1 MNYTEAFEKL
11 ERYGQ
16 THVLDYYERLTEEG
30 RKKLLDQIEAA
41 DLSVLDSIGSKSAAG
56 TWKTIEPLQGLSLEE
71 IAAEREQFTRKGLE
85 AIRAGQ
91 VACVLLAGGMGT
103 RLGSDD
109 PKCMYDIG
117 ITRPVYIM
125 QRLMENLQ
133 EVTTAAGCGV
143 PFLIMTSDRNHD
155 KTVRFMEEH
164 AYFGY
169 DRELVTFFRQDMAP
183 AADYQGRIY
192 MESMDSMSLSPNGN
206 GGWFSSLQRAGI
218 LDRLKEAGVRW
229 LNVFGVDNVLQ
240 RIADPCFIGAVI
252 DRDCACGAKA
262 VRKNSRDEKVGVL
275 CRQDGHPAIIE
286 YYEMTDELLDAA
298 DEKGSLLYSYGVI
311 LNYLFRIR
319 DLEKTLEEAFPVH
332 VVEKKIAYMGPEGE
346 TVTPAEPNG
355 YKFELL
361 MIDQIRSLPTC
372 LPYEVDRE
380 REFAPIKNKTGRDS
394 VESAR
399 RLCLLNGIEL

>member
-125 QRLMENLQ
+125 QRLMENLR
-133 EVTTAAGCGV
+133 EVTAAAGCGV

-155 KTVRFMEEH
+155 KTVRFMEDH
-164 AYFGY
+164 DYFGY
-169 DRELVTFFRQDMAP
+169 DPDLVTFFRQDMAP
-183 AADYQGRIY
+183 AADYQGKIY

-252 DRDCACGAKA
+252 DRDCA
-262 VRKNSRDEKVGVL
+262 
-275 CRQDGHPAIIE
+275 
-286 YYEMTDELLDAA
+286 
-298 DEKGSLLYSYGVI
+298 
-311 LNYLFRIR
+311 
-319 DLEKTLEEAFPVH
+319 
-332 VVEKKIAYMGPEGE
+332 
-346 TVTPAEPNG
+346 
-355 YKFELL
+355 
-361 MIDQIRSLPTC
+361 
-372 LPYEVDRE
+372 
-380 REFAPIKNKTGRDS
+380 
-394 VESAR
+394 
-399 RLCLLNGIEL
+399 

>member
-133 EVTTAAGCGV
+133 EVTAAAGCGV

-155 KTVRFMEEH
+155 KTVRFMEDH
-164 AYFGY
+164 DYFGY
-169 DRELVTFFRQDMAP
+169 DPDLVTFFRQDMAP
-183 AADYQGRIY
+183 AADYQGKIY

-252 DRDCACGAKA
+252 DR
-262 VRKNSRDEKVGVL
+262 EKVGVL
-275 CRQDGHPAIIE
+275 CCQDGHPAIIE